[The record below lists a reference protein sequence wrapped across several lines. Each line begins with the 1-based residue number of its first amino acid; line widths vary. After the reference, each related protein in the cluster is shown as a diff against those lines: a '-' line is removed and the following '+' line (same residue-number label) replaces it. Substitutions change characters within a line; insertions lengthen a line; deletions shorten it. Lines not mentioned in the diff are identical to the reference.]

1 MSSSCWDPSFQH
13 PKRFHIIQKVLLS
26 CFEVKRPWEKR
37 CGSIHKYS
45 VPKNELI
52 FCPDHWGGLFGP
64 KLCEPSTYVILFWC
78 ASKKSRFQTFTQLTP
93 SAKLPCIHRI
103 YMVLVTYLHRLCMV
117 LANQTYERCRILD
130 HCPKVVHLKCVNV
143 CECVCACVCV
153 RVSLSVRVCV
163 RVHVQEW
170 C

>member
-1 MSSSCWDPSFQH
+1 
-13 PKRFHIIQKVLLS
+13 
-26 CFEVKRPWEKR
+26 
-37 CGSIHKYS
+37 
-45 VPKNELI
+45 
-52 FCPDHWGGLFGP
+52 
-64 KLCEPSTYVILFWC
+64 
-78 ASKKSRFQTFTQLTP
+78 
-93 SAKLPCIHRI
+93 
-103 YMVLVTYLHRLCMV
+103 MVLVTYLHRLCMV